1 MITETLEQKVARLE
15 REKKEAERR
24 AEEAEAEGAI
34 IGWTLGRAT
43 GRATRMYGA
52 GMITGDL

>member
-1 MITETLEQKVARLE
+1 MTQETLEEKVARLE
-15 REKKEAERR
+15 REKKEAERK
-24 AEEAEAEGAI
+24 AEEAEAEGAL
-34 IGWTLGRAT
+34 IGFTVGRAT